1 MRKPFWVLLL
11 LFSAPAAAQQPII
24 VGPTSPDY
32 VARTGDVLQIIVWG
46 QEEYSGLF
54 KVGDAGSIQYPGIG
68 QIEVAGQDMG
78 TITADIRQRLGQ
90 FFNAPFVTVSL
101 QFSIAVLGEVRAA
114 GLYPVDPTLTVLDI
128 VAMAGG
134 PTENGNINKIRLLR
148 AGQSMDLAFESEE
161 VGART
166 LQEVGL
172 RSGDQVYVT
181 RRGFTRQDVHT
192 LLALLQIALTTV
204 LLIEI
209 L

>member
-1 MRKPFWVLLL
+1 MRKSLWVLLL
-11 LFSAPAAAQQPII
+11 LLSAPAAAQRPII
-24 VGPTSPDY
+24 VGPTSPDFT
-32 VARTGDVLQIIVWG
+32 ARAGDVLQIIVWG

-54 KVGDAGSIQYPGIG
+54 KVGDAGQIQYPGIG
-68 QIEVAGQDMG
+68 EIEVAGQTME
-78 TITADIRQRLGQ
+78 TITAEVRRRLGQ

-101 QFSIAVLGEVRAA
+101 QFSIAVLGEVRGA

-148 AGQSMDLAFESEE
+148 AGQTMDLRFEPDE
-161 VGART
+161 VGGLT
-166 LQEVGL
+166 LQAVGL

-181 RRGFTRQDVHT
+181 RRAFTRQDVIT
-192 LLALLQIALTTV
+192 LLALVQIALTTV
-204 LLIEI
+204 ILINT

>member
-1 MRKPFWVLLL
+1 MRKSFWALLL
-11 LFSAPAAAQQPII
+11 LLPAPVAAQQPII

-32 VARTGDVLQIIVWG
+32 IARAGDVLQIIVWG

-68 QIEVAGQDMG
+68 QIEVAGQNMG
-78 TITADIRQRLGQ
+78 DITADIRGRLGQ

-101 QFSIAVLGEVRAA
+101 QFSIAVLGEVQGA

-148 AGQSMDLAFESEE
+148 AGQSMELAFESDE

-192 LLALLQIALTTV
+192 LLALVQIVLTTV
-204 LLIEI
+204 I
-209 L
+209 LVNTL

>member
-1 MRKPFWVLLL
+1 MRKPSWMLLL
-11 LFSAPAAAQQPII
+11 LLSAPAAAQQPII

-32 VARTGDVLQIIVWG
+32 IARAGDVLQIIVWG

-54 KVGDAGSIQYPGIG
+54 KVGDAGTIQYPGIG
-68 QIEVAGQDMG
+68 QIEVAGQTMG
-78 TITADIRQRLGQ
+78 TITADVRERLGQ

-101 QFSIAVLGEVRAA
+101 QFSIDVLGEVRGA

-148 AGQSMDLAFESEE
+148 GGQSMDLRFESDE
-161 VGART
+161 VGALT
-166 LQEVGL
+166 LQAVGL

-192 LLALLQIALTTV
+192 LLALIQIALTTV
-204 LLIEI
+204 LLVHT